1 MSDHRNT
8 VLAVSICTLVFLA
21 VLIVAVGIVGLAS

>member
-8 VLAVSICTLVFLA
+8 VLAISLCTLVFLA
-21 VLIVAVGIVGLAS
+21 VLVVAFGIVGLTS

>member
-8 VLAVSICTLVFLA
+8 VLAVSICTMLLLA

>member
-8 VLAVSICTLVFLA
+8 VLAVSLCTLVFLA
-21 VLIVAVGIVGLAS
+21 VLVVAVGLVGMLS